1 MKLHKLISRITSS
14 VLAVMLLATAM
25 PMTAFASQQAELT
38 YSFANDK
45 AGFAEG
51 KITLTLSDTADYGN
65 YTLYWADDENV
76 LSGYYPITTLTAV
89 GGLASFSF
97 LENIVIPPDATKL
110 VAFAENSSDQ
120 TSVSSA
126 SFVYNV
132 PQSKQNPNKSTDKTL
147 SFEAISDTQLD
158 MQSTV
163 FYTYS
168 QKHFALA
175 LEDAADRNVDFVT
188 TSGDCINNYENG
200 TSKEWQGFQK
210 IIADSSY
217 TNPIYETNGNHSMKS
232 DINYGLEAYKAA
244 TGLGVDNEGLGD
256 APYYEITAKN
266 GDHFI
271 FVALEADD
279 SPGTS
284 DEFST
289 EQLDWLESTI
299 EKYYDDGHR
308 IFVFEHAF
316 FHGWGPGDDK
326 EQHYYSGGL
335 RTTSEYPNNLR
346 FKEILDTYNEV
357 FCYTGHSH
365 FDFMYNWNYDN
376 ENGEACNLFHIPAT
390 ACTTH
395 ITNGKIDYSMDENS
409 SQCYIV
415 DCYDDMVISNGLNV
429 VDNLIYPQYSYIVD
443 TSGYTHEP
451 NVKPTEG
458 TTEPTTES
466 SNMIDVQVNNT
477 TSYLYS
483 EGAAVFFYNN
493 DSGNHFPVDSTTG
506 IAQIPENATN
516 LTLYRCNGSWNSG
529 LETKSDSV
537 TSFWN
542 KFGPV
547 QRAEGQLI
555 FNVAGSS
562 KYSWETGEI
571 VYPSTEPTTE
581 PQESTAPVTA
591 NESTIYW
598 AIPKDF
604 TDLGY
609 TFRINLKTSAGTY
622 PHSALVLTDTG
633 ETYNGLEVY
642 SYTFSEA
649 YTAEYDTAG
658 IARIQ
663 LQAAESASTSAK
675 MYAQY
680 AFTDKTYTVSE
691 LNGKIFVSPDASPS
705 GTKTATSSGWIS
717 YKQVEPDPTEATEP
731 TTEATANE
739 STIYWAIPKDFTDL
753 GYTFRINLKTS
764 AGTYPHSALVLTD
777 TGETYNGLEV
787 YSYTFSEAYTAEYDT
802 AGIAR
807 IQLQAAESAST
818 SAKMYAQYAFTD
830 KTYTVSELNGK
841 IFVSPDASPSGT
853 KTATSSGW
861 ISYKGSVDDPTEPP
875 TEATEPTTLPYEAV
889 EIKVLDATSSGWV
902 YTAGAVLYVYDKDTG
917 NYYTVADEK
926 AYIPKEA
933 VNLTVYRCDGAW
945 SVGNK
950 NDGIASYWNKWDLST
965 RADGFDIINLGG
977 SDTFTWLSSA
987 SYKPEVDVK
996 YYLLGYFNGADYESR
1011 DYKFDENGSLEMKFL
1026 DDSYVYV
1033 VSSSNTSYY
1042 TNGWLG
1048 YDSTSAVLYRS
1059 TSLSNPDKFYVPAGI
1074 ATFTLVSNEDGSLT
1088 LSYELEPNELD
1099 KTEIE
1104 PIYEDMQIGDVNND
1118 GKISVKD
1125 ATMIQKYIG
1134 EAITFTSEMFYCA
1147 DVYGN
1152 GTVNVRSATLIQ
1164 KRAAD
1169 SFDLFP
1175 AEEGYKADVRD
1186 LGSLLTVAGE
1196 TLYTDYRYA
1205 SFVAYSKLKTQ
1216 YYAYKDVD
1224 LEALSKSETEEAY
1237 ANLYAAYANF
1247 NEMKENNTISTV
1259 YFCNDIG
1266 WSNVKAYCYNS
1277 STGKYINAF
1286 DNAQGI
1292 SKVKILKS
1300 GVKILEITLNQE
1312 KWDKIIFT
1320 NGDGSQTVS
1329 LDVPKQNCIGY
1340 YFTDCQTDEKGRL
1353 IPNKFRYTYDR
1364 ISAS

>member
-120 TSVSSA
+120 TSVLSA

-132 PQSKQNPNKSTDKTL
+132 PQSKQNPNKSIDKTL
-147 SFEAISDTQLD
+147 SFEALSDTQLD

-562 KYSWETGEI
+562 KYSWGTGEI

-581 PQESTAPVTA
+581 PQESTAPV
-591 NESTIYW
+591 
-598 AIPKDF
+598 
-604 TDLGY
+604 
-609 TFRINLKTSAGTY
+609 
-622 PHSALVLTDTG
+622 
-633 ETYNGLEVY
+633 
-642 SYTFSEA
+642 
-649 YTAEYDTAG
+649 
-658 IARIQ
+658 
-663 LQAAESASTSAK
+663 
-675 MYAQY
+675 
-680 AFTDKTYTVSE
+680 
-691 LNGKIFVSPDASPS
+691 
-705 GTKTATSSGWIS
+705 
-717 YKQVEPDPTEATEP
+717 
-731 TTEATANE
+731 TANE

-917 NYYTVADEK
+917 IYYTVADEK

-1011 DYKFDENGSLEMKFL
+1011 DYKFDENGSLEMKFI

-1088 LSYELEPNELD
+1088 ISYELEPNELD

-1152 GTVNVRSATLIQ
+1152 GSVNVRSATLIQ

-1364 ISAS
+1364 I